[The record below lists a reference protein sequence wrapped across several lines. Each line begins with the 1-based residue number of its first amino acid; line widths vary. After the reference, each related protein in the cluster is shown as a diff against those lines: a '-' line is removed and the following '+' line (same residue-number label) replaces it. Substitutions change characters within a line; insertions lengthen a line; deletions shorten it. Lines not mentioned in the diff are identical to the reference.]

1 VNDFVIVESGE
12 AEKWKAKVR
21 VHRQVIRVTN
31 SRWMSL
37 RRLSKKSKVDCVF
50 DGSENGPR
58 HVRKRCVSAER
69 IRAQNTIDEDMNEHI
84 TWTM

>member
-1 VNDFVIVESGE
+1 MEGKGAHACTDKSYSSQTHDGCLYVDY
-12 AEKWKAKVR
+12 
-21 VHRQVIRVTN
+21 Q
-31 SRWMSL
+31 
-37 RRLSKKSKVDCVF
+37 KKSKVDCVF

>member
-1 VNDFVIVESGE
+1 VEGKGAHACTDKSYASQTHG
-12 AEKWKAKVR
+12 
-21 VHRQVIRVTN
+21 
-31 SRWMSL
+31 WMSL
-37 RRLSKKSKVDCVF
+37 RRLSKKSKVDCEF

-69 IRAQNTIDEDMNEHI
+69 IRAQNTIDEDMNEHR